1 MGKSVSNARVAHH
14 GSQAKLLPDRR
25 LAITAAVASCFA
37 GTVLANPAN
46 PRVVHGTASFAQAGN
61 ILTVTNAPNTIINW
75 GSFSIAAGE
84 LTRFVQQSA
93 QSAVLNRVIGHDP
106 SAILGALQSNGRVFL
121 INPNGITFGGGAQI
135 DVAGLVAST
144 LMLSN
149 EDFLANR
156 LRFTDGAIASNV
168 INQGVINSPA
178 VYLVG
183 RAVSN
188 EGLITSPRGEIVLAA
203 GNSVELVSPA
213 TPNLRVEIVAPD
225 NEARNLGTLSAE
237 AGRIGIYAGLIRH
250 EGTARADTAVLEN
263 GRIVLKATRQLE
275 LGAGSLLSAAAPA
288 GGDGG
293 FIETSAQNVSVAATA
308 RVTTQA
314 ASGNTGTWLIDPT
327 DFTIAASGGN
337 ITGAALSGQLDTNN
351 IVLATDAAGGGNGD
365 IFVNDT
371 VTWAN
376 ANTLTLNAHR
386 HIDFSGGGLLDGG
399 SSGMIRLNAG
409 LGGASG
415 SIVAHP
421 SNTVVRG
428 NTMVANALTGIGSL
442 AHPLRTQ
449 VQNAAFSNTVT
460 GGIFAANTGNVTVAA
475 RSSNGDIGIRTAD
488 GVNVASGAANRGG
501 NITVASVSGVDGLTT
516 TGSGNISLSAGAG
529 GGTNGSGNFGGD
541 GGSVTLD
548 AALTAAG
555 VATLT
560 GGAGGYAGPD
570 ISFGGFGGSVVVN
583 AGLNAAGMNLL
594 AGQGGRASEIFS
606 AGTGTGGAGG
616 EVAVHAL
623 VNSSQTATLRAG
635 NGGSGG
641 SNAGGTG
648 DGGSGGSV
656 TIHAG
661 LTATQT
667 LGVYAGTGGNG
678 NAAFDTGDSRGSGG
692 SGGSIAMNAALISGQ
707 SLTLHAGSGG
717 EAGFF
722 TGGHGGAGG
731 SVSSSGAG
739 TVTAAS
745 AIEIRGGNGP
755 DASSCDCA
763 VQSIGN
769 GGAGGSINLSG
780 VVLGGDSLLSEAGSG
795 GVGSTANDNSQGGV
809 PAATG
814 GSGGSGGSVTVGPV
828 SVQGNVTLKAGRGG
842 EGGFGGFSLVLPV
855 TAAAIGGNG
864 GMGGDGGSITV
875 NGALTGHDVTLSAGA
890 GASGGRGGNAARGG
904 DSDPGI
910 PVMTLG
916 GAGGRGGDGGTVI
929 FNASVTAAGIAA
941 VTAGQAGAGGR
952 GGFASNATDSAIGG
966 NGGFGGSG
974 GAIRINVALT
984 GDAGITLTGGIGGN
998 GGSGGG
1004 FSEVVTPLFG
1014 VGGNG
1019 GGAGEGGSVVLN
1031 ASVASSGTVSLV
1043 RGDGGAG
1050 GAPGSGSIS
1059 GTNPGG
1065 PGAGG
1070 SAGTI
1075 TGSDIDVMAAS
1086 DLDITGEILPT
1097 SGDVSLKAGMGAG
1110 HQLALGQSTLSA
1122 GANMLTLQGY
1132 TISAPGALALMAG
1145 TVNLKSGAGI
1155 TASATA
1161 TRLNIEN
1168 TVLGNVVLS
1177 NTGHI
1182 NMTGA
1187 ASNVDTAHIVSTGG
1201 DVTLDAPIHA
1211 GGAGDA
1217 VRIAGIRFVN
1227 NAGAAALSTPNGRW
1241 IVWSQSPVNNGFGGL
1256 QSGNTALWSTTY
1268 NGASPTVAET
1278 GNRYAFSLA
1287 QPAGQAIVR
1296 ADNKSKTYG
1305 DLFTGFTFTAL
1316 DAGGG
1321 ASYGNAFT
1329 DPGSGVVSLTG
1340 TPLLASAGAAATATR
1355 TGGNGGGASYDIT
1368 VDLGGVTA
1376 PGFTLQG
1383 VNGLLTV
1390 NPRPVTVMADAKN
1403 QTYGEALQPLSFT
1416 ANNLAGFDNN
1426 ATAFTGALSR
1436 AAGGT
1441 STAGHENVGAYAIG
1455 QDTLAANTNYTL
1467 GFTGANYTIAP
1478 RALSVTATGQNKVYD
1493 GGTTATVTLADNRLG
1508 GDSFSI
1514 QHSAAFGDK
1523 HVGTGKTVNVTG
1535 IAVSGTDAGNYSAN
1549 AATTTTADITARA
1562 LDVSFA
1568 GVNRSYDATA
1578 AATVTT
1584 ADDRIAG
1591 DSLVINRSA
1600 AFLDK
1605 DVGAG
1610 KTVNVTGVSLSG
1622 ADAGNYTVSGSGNT
1636 TADITPAL
1644 LTVRAEDKSRLI
1656 NQPNPP
1662 LSSTISGFVG
1672 GEGPGVLSGTLT
1684 LVTSATAG
1692 SSAGNYPITVTPH
1705 AFFAPNYTVQFVD
1718 GSLQVKPLDPPADAM
1733 NSLIIATEN
1742 PMAPDIGMSVFVF
1755 QAPSASGELA
1765 TGVTTECKAVSP
1777 GLEFCF

>member
-1 MGKSVSNARVAHH
+1 MDGSGSDSSILHH
-14 GSQAKLLPDRR
+14 DCPAKHRPGRR
-25 LAITAAVASCFA
+25 LAIAAAVASCFA
-37 GTVLANPAN
+37 GTALANPAN
-46 PRVVHGTASFAQAGN
+46 PQVVHGTAGFSQAGN

-75 GSFSIAAGE
+75 GSFSINAGE

-93 QSAVLNRVIGHDP
+93 NSAVLNRVIGQDP

-121 INPNGITFGGGAQI
+121 INPNGITFGAGAQI

-144 LMLSN
+144 LRLSN
-149 EDFLANR
+149 EDFLAGR
-156 LRFTDGAIASNV
+156 LRFTEGAIANSI
-168 INQGVINSPA
+168 INQGVINSGA

-183 RAVSN
+183 SAVSN

-203 GNSVELVSPA
+203 GQSVELVSPA
-213 TPNLRVEIVAPD
+213 TPHLRVEIVAPD

-263 GRIVLKATRQLE
+263 GRIVLKATRQVE

-314 ASGNTGTWLIDPT
+314 ASGNTGTWLVDPT
-327 DFTIAASGGN
+327 DFSIAASGGN
-337 ITGAALSGQLDTNN
+337 ITGAALSGQLDSNN

-409 LGGASG
+409 LGGSSG

-428 NTMVANALTGIGSL
+428 NTLVANALTGIGSL
-442 AHPLRTQ
+442 VHPLRTQ
-449 VQNAAFSNTVT
+449 VQSAAFSNTLT
-460 GGIFAANTGNVTVAA
+460 GGIVAANTGNVTVAA
-475 RSSNGDIGIRTAD
+475 RSTNGDIDIRTAD
-488 GVNVASGAANRGG
+488 GVNVASDAANRGG
-501 NITVASVSGVDGLTT
+501 NITVASLSGVDGLTT
-516 TGSGNISLSAGAG
+516 TGSGNISLSGGAG
-529 GGTNGSGNFGGD
+529 GGTDGAGNFGGD

-548 AALTAAG
+548 AVFTAAG
-555 VATLT
+555 VATLS

-570 ISFGGFGGSVVVN
+570 VAFGGLGGSVVVN
-583 AGLNAAGMNLL
+583 AGLNAAGVNLL
-594 AGQGGRASEIFS
+594 AGQGGRASGIPS

-616 EVAVHAL
+616 AVAVHAL

-641 SNAGGTG
+641 QTNVGTG
-648 DGGSGGSV
+648 VGGSGGSV
-656 TIHAG
+656 TINAG
-661 LTATQT
+661 LTAMQV
-667 LGVYAGTGGNG
+667 LGVYAGTGGDG
-678 NAAFDTGDSRGSGG
+678 NANSLGNGGSGG
-692 SGGSIAMNAALISGQ
+692 SGGSIAIGAALVSGQ

-717 EAGFF
+717 GAGL
-722 TGGHGGAGG
+722 GSGSHGGAGG
-731 SVSSSGAG
+731 NVNGNSAG

-745 AIEIRGGNGP
+745 AIEIRGGDGRNGQGS
-755 DASSCDCA
+755 DSSVVEA
-763 VQSIGN
+763 GGN

-780 VVLGGDSLLSEAGSG
+780 TVVGGGSLLSEAGSG
-795 GVGSTANDNSQGGV
+795 GIGGNASNNFQGGV

-855 TAAAIGGNG
+855 TAAAIGGIG
-864 GMGGDGGSITV
+864 GMGGNGGSITV
-875 NGALTGHDVTLSAGA
+875 NGALTGQNVTLSAGA

-904 DSDPGI
+904 SSDPGI

-916 GAGGRGGDGGTVI
+916 GAGGRGGDGGAVI
-929 FNASVTAAGIAA
+929 LNASVTAAGIAA

-974 GAIRINVALT
+974 GAIHINAALT
-984 GDAGITLTGGIGGN
+984 GEAGITLTGGIGGN
-998 GGSGGG
+998 GGSGGD
-1004 FSEVVTPLFG
+1004 FSEVETPLFG

-1031 ASVASSGTVSLV
+1031 APVAASGTVSLV
-1043 RGDGGAG
+1043 RGGGGAG

-1070 SAGTI
+1070 TVGTI
-1075 TGSDIDVMAAS
+1075 TGSGIDVTAAS
-1086 DLDITGEILPT
+1086 DLGITGEILPT

-1110 HQLALGQSTLSA
+1110 HQLAFGQSALSA

-1132 TISAPGALALMAG
+1132 TISAPGALALTAG

-1161 TRLNIEN
+1161 ARLNIEN
-1168 TVLGNVVLS
+1168 TASGNVVLS
-1177 NTGHI
+1177 NSGHI

-1187 ASNVDTAHIVSTGG
+1187 ASNVDTVHLVSTGG
-1201 DVTLDAPIHA
+1201 DVTLDAAIHA
-1211 GGAGDA
+1211 AGAGDA
-1217 VRIAGIRFVN
+1217 VRIAGARFVN

-1241 IVWSQSPVNNGFGGL
+1241 IVWSQTPVNNTFGGL

-1296 ADNKSKTYG
+1296 ADDKSKTYG
-1305 DLFTGFTFTAL
+1305 DQFTGFTFSAF

-1329 DPGSGVVSLTG
+1329 DPGGTVTLTG
-1340 TPLLASAGAAATATR
+1340 TPLLASAGAADTATR
-1355 TGGNGGGASYDIT
+1355 TGGNGGGAAYDIT

-1383 VNGLLTV
+1383 VSGLLTV
-1390 NPRPVTVMADAKN
+1390 NRRNVSVTADAKN
-1403 QTYGEALQPLSFT
+1403 LTYGDALQALSFT
-1416 ANNLAGFDNN
+1416 ANNLAAFDNN

-1436 AAGGT
+1436 TAGGT
-1441 STAGHENVGAYAIG
+1441 STGGQENAGTYAIG
-1455 QDTLAANTNYTL
+1455 QGTLAANANYTL
-1467 GFTGANYTIAP
+1467 TGFTGANYTIAP
-1478 RALSVTATGQNKVYD
+1478 RALNVTATGQNKVYD
-1493 GGTTATVTLADNRLG
+1493 GGTTAIVTLADNRLG
-1508 GDSFSI
+1508 GDSFTV
-1514 QHSAAFGDK
+1514 QHGAAFGDK

-1535 IAVSGTDAGNYSAN
+1535 IALSGTDAGNYSAN
-1549 AATTTTADITARA
+1549 AATTATADITARA

-1568 GVNRSYDATA
+1568 GVNRSYDATVI
-1578 AATVTT
+1578 ATVTT
-1584 ADDRIAG
+1584 ADDRLAG

-1600 AFLDK
+1600 AFPDK
-1605 DVGAG
+1605 EVGAG

-1622 ADAGNYTVSGSGNT
+1622 ADAGNYTVAATGNT
-1636 TADITPAL
+1636 TADIVPAV
-1644 LTVRAEDKSRLI
+1644 LTVRADDKSRLF
-1656 NQPNPP
+1656 NEPNPP
-1662 LSSTISGFVG
+1662 LSSTVSGFVG
-1672 GEGPGVLSGTLT
+1672 GEGPGLLSGTLT
-1684 LVTSATAG
+1684 LETTAMDG
-1692 SSAGNYPITVTPH
+1692 SLPGNYAITVTPT
-1705 AFFAPNYTVQFVD
+1705 AFAAPNYTIQFVD
-1718 GSLQVKPLDPPADAM
+1718 GTLRVVPLDPPAGAL
-1733 NSLIIATEN
+1733 NNLIVATGKQQQTDGG
-1742 PMAPDIGMSVFVF
+1742 AAGFVF
-1755 QAPSASGELA
+1755 EAPAAGGGA
-1765 TGVTTECKAVSP
+1765 AGCKTVSP
-1777 GLEFCF
+1777 GLEICF